1 MYAVYERSV
10 LAPQYPSSQLKENKL
25 NDTFVFYRQRQG
37 NKIVSQNG
45 TKFGPFLYRNT
56 RNQVLVASYERPK
69 SSNFTTLYTGCDIG
83 LNADALTYYKN
94 E

>member
-10 LAPQYPSSQLKENKL
+10 PAPLYPLSQLKENRL
-25 NDTFVFYRQRQG
+25 DDRYVFYRQRLG
-37 NKIVSQNG
+37 NKIVTQNG

-56 RNQVLVASYERPK
+56 RNQVLVASYERPT
-69 SSNFTTLYTGCDIG
+69 SSNPSYLYTGCDIG

>member
-1 MYAVYERSV
+1 MYSVYERSV
-10 LAPQYPSSQLKENKL
+10 PAPQHPSSQLKENRL
-25 NDTFVFYRQRQG
+25 DDRYVFYRQRLG

-56 RNQVLVASYERPK
+56 RNQVLVASYERPTSLNK
-69 SSNFTTLYTGCDIG
+69 SFLYSGCDIG